1 MRSLFLFS
9 PRAVVYL
16 DMELGNIFAPGSL
29 LNRTREGRM
38 GRCDFKSLLL
48 VRPQGQ
54 SPRLGFSVQCRL
66 RDVHT
71 AATSKGGGNGVRE
84 AGQFS

>member
-9 PRAVVYL
+9 PHAVVYL

-38 GRCDFKSLLL
+38 GCCDFKSLLL

-54 SPRLGFSVQCRL
+54 SPRLGSSVQCRL

-71 AATSKGGGNGVRE
+71 AATSKGGKQG
-84 AGQFS
+84 